1 MSHLWPILAMF
12 LLAATCRAG
21 ETAEWR
27 ASTNEPGAARVWLHP
42 GLPIPTVLESLNS
55 KGFRI
60 TYKPDQVP
68 PTMILI
74 ERPKAKQIDTLLREI
89 LSPYDLHA
97 DHTIYGEWKVKP
109 IKKKKIRVAAKQ

>member
-1 MSHLWPILAMF
+1 
-12 LLAATCRAG
+12 
-21 ETAEWR
+21 
-27 ASTNEPGAARVWLHP
+27 
-42 GLPIPTVLESLNS
+42 
-55 KGFRI
+55 
-60 TYKPDQVP
+60 
-68 PTMILI
+68 MILI